1 MTFQLIKSEPFSLS
15 VFQFQLTVTDS
26 NFRPKPDIYV
36 KVTKLIARGTKYE
49 KSTPSK
55 VEEKLKNFKKV
66 FDIEQINANVSPVS
80 CPLSPKRCESPV
92 VLEDCG
98 RGKR

>member
-1 MTFQLIKSEPFSLS
+1 MGFQLIKSEPFSLS
-15 VFQFQLTVTDS
+15 VFQFQLTVTNS

-66 FDIEQINANVSPVS
+66 FDISKTNIDVSTAS
-80 CPLSPKRCESPV
+80 CPLSPKRTESPV
-92 VLEDCG
+92 VLEDHG

>member
-1 MTFQLIKSEPFSLS
+1 MIKSEPFSLS
-15 VFQFQLTVTDS
+15 VFVTDS

-66 FDIEQINANVSPVS
+66 FDIAQTNADVSPVS

-92 VLEDCG
+92 VLEECG